1 MAWDGSLMKENDLCE
16 STLGIS
22 WGNNNSKGYSLAI
35 LI

>member
-1 MAWDGSLMKENDLCE
+1 MAWDGSLMQENDPCE
-16 STLGIS
+16 ITLEIS